1 MKTQFDI
8 EKVFETGYLSNELE
22 YERAL
27 IADRKLRVMSKTN
40 SRLKPIRQKLRDI
53 IEKYETKNWSPKSD
67 ISDEKIRESEIAELI
82 AEKERMFLKR
92 RKDLIKQK
100 LKTNR
105 LTQQQL
111 GEILGHK
118 SKTYMSEL
126 MNGIAPFGMN
136 DLIIIHRLLKINIKD
151 LIPTTLSQL
160 QRKRVKRKLSEIGN
174 NKLKLSTEDFDLA
187 I

>member
-8 EKVFETGYLSNELE
+8 EEVFEIGHLRNELE

-27 IADRKLRVMSKTN
+27 IVDRKLRILSKSN
-40 SRLKPIRQKLRDI
+40 SRLKPIRQKLRDL
-53 IEKYETKNWSPKSD
+53 IEKYENKNWAPKSVIND
-67 ISDEKIRESEIAELI
+67 DKLRESEIAELI
-82 AEKERMFLKR
+82 AEKERLFLHR
-92 RKDLIKQK
+92 RKELIKNK
-100 LKTNR
+100 LKAAG

-126 MNGIAPFGMN
+126 MNGIVPFGMN
-136 DLIIIHRLLKINIKD
+136 DMVIIHRLLKINIKY
-151 LIPTTLSQL
+151 LIPTTLSQP
-160 QRKRVKRKLSEIGN
+160 QRVRVKKTLTALGN
-174 NKLKLSTEDFDLA
+174 KKLKLSSEDFDLA

>member
-8 EKVFETGYLSNELE
+8 EKVVEIGYLNNELE

-27 IADRKLRVMSKTN
+27 IADRKLRILSKSN

-53 IEKYETKNWSPKSD
+53 IEKYEKKNWSPKSK
-67 ISDEKIRESEIAELI
+67 INDEKLRESEIAELI
-82 AEKERMFLKR
+82 AEKERLFLQR
-92 RKDLIKQK
+92 RKDLIKEK
-100 LKTNR
+100 LKANG

-118 SKTYMSEL
+118 SKTHMSEL
-126 MNGIAPFGMN
+126 INGVAPFGIN
-136 DLIIIHRLLKINIKD
+136 DLVIIHRLLKINIKY

-160 QRKRVKRKLSEIGN
+160 QRKRVKKTLTALGN
-174 NKLKLSTEDFDLA
+174 EKLKLSSEDFDLT